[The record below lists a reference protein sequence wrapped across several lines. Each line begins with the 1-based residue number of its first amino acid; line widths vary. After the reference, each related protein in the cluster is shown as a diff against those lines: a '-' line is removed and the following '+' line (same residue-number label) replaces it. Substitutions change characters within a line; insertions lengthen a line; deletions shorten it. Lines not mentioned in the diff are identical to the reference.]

1 MIETQ
6 YEELATSENPFASP
20 VGFVPNNFVTRQP
33 VQEEEEPSLELHIL
47 IRIFTPFI
55 VLFALFSFSFLF
67 YAMLFAEID

>member
-6 YEELATSENPFASP
+6 YEEHATSENPFASP
-20 VGFVPNNFVTRQP
+20 VGFVPNSFAVKNILP
-33 VQEEEEPSLELHIL
+33 EEEEPSLELHIL